1 MVVYRW
7 VCECM
12 FQGGGAFDI
21 YKCGR
26 GSVQVCVTS
35 DKSLGRIVCVCVCMC
50 VCVREGGLASE
61 VPSTFPRCIPASGLQ
76 AHTWLAELQV
86 FLLATPNTHTNTHT
100 DHTNTHLHSHTHTYT
115 HTNSLFPPLP
125 PMVSYVAHTP
135 CVQDGRQGT
144 ARSRTRA
151 APAHCRQETKG
162 GTVSLRECALL
173 ERPARSGTRAA
184 FACSR

>member
-12 FQGGGAFDI
+12 FDI